1 MKYIMNSKRA
11 TGSSDSKGESFRST
25 EMVFRE
31 CESLLSRFG
40 RLRTSLCLHRAVS
53 RENRAS
59 KLAHSGMRIPA
70 LPSGR
75 PSVRTPLKP
84 LLCILSLITT
94 LCMFCLAGVS
104 WADLTMESPQVDS
117 IIMRGLDL
125 VHADST
131 DQAVDEFKK
140 LIDIFPNDP
149 IGYFYVAASIQTMMD
164 DYRNY
169 SYQDEFNKY
178 MDLSIKMAEAK
189 RKQKHLTAD
198 DYLYL
203 GGAIGY
209 RGIHKALTGNWPG
222 AFVDGLK
229 GKGYLEDALKLNP
242 KLYDVYYGL
251 GSYHFWKSL
260 KSKIFWWL
268 PFVADNRQKGIDMI
282 KLAIEKGR
290 FSIDDAQLALVRI
303 WVENKEYDK
312 AFAQIKMLQKRHLE
326 KPYLLWLLGQ
336 AQRDNQMYD
345 GAIQTYQQLL
355 EALKSSPYYSPAG
368 EVECRYDL
376 ALTYYDK
383 GDWDHALAQVD
394 SLLAFE
400 KLAESDKNIKDFV
413 GKAKD
418 LMKKIQKEAGTD

>member
-1 MKYIMNSKRA
+1 MNSKA
-11 TGSSDSKGESFRST
+11 AIDSTKRRGESLDSPALRA
-25 EMVFRE
+25 ELKLRPYVLVLVFLAGLI
-31 CESLLSRFG
+31 C
-40 RLRTSLCLHRAVS
+40 AVS
-53 RENRAS
+53 A
-59 KLAHSGMRIPA
+59 A
-70 LPSGR
+70 
-75 PSVRTPLKP
+75 
-84 LLCILSLITT
+84 
-94 LCMFCLAGVS
+94 AG
-104 WADLTMESPQVDS
+104 DLTMESPQVDS

-125 VHADST
+125 VHTDST

-149 IGYFYVAASIQTMMD
+149 IGYFYVSASIQTMMD

-178 MDLSIKMAEAK
+178 MNMAIETAEAK
-189 RKQKHLTAD
+189 RKQKHLTAE

-229 GKGYLEDALKLNP
+229 GRGYLEDALKLDP

-290 FSIDDAQLALVRI
+290 FSRDDAELALVRI

-312 AFAQIKMLQKRHLE
+312 AFAQIKMLQKKHLD
-326 KPYLLWLLGQ
+326 KPYLLWMLGQ
-336 AQRDNQMYD
+336 AQSENQMYD

-355 EALKSSPYYSPAG
+355 GVLKSSPYYAPAG

-376 ALTYYDK
+376 AQAYYDK
-383 GDWDHALAQVD
+383 GDLDHALAQVD
-394 SLLAFE
+394 AILAFE
-400 KLAESDKNIKDFV
+400 KLADSDNYIKDFV
-413 GKAKD
+413 NKAKD
-418 LMKKIQKEAGTD
+418 LLKKIKKEAKDG

>member
-1 MKYIMNSKRA
+1 MNSKRA
-11 TGSSDSKGESFRST
+11 IGSAERRGES
-25 EMVFRE
+25 
-31 CESLLSRFG
+31 SLRIPQGGEPFSFVQDKQSRTADSPA
-40 RLRTSLCLHRAVS
+40 LRGELKLRPYILCLV
-53 RENRAS
+53 
-59 KLAHSGMRIPA
+59 L
-70 LPSGR
+70 
-75 PSVRTPLKP
+75 
-84 LLCILSLITT
+84 
-94 LCMFCLAGVS
+94 LAGLICS
-104 WADLTMESPQVDS
+104 ASAATAELTMESPQVDS
-117 IIMRGLDL
+117 IIQRGLDL
-125 VHADST
+125 VHTDST

-140 LIDIFPNDP
+140 LIDIFPDDP
-149 IGYFYVAASIQTMMD
+149 IGYFYVAASIQYMMD
-164 DYRNY
+164 NYRNY

-178 MDLSIKMAEAK
+178 MDLAIKTAEAK
-189 RKQKHLTAD
+189 SKQKHLTAE

-260 KSKIFWWL
+260 KSRIFWWL

-282 KLAIEKGR
+282 KLAIERGK
-290 FSIDDAQLALVRI
+290 FSRDDAELALVRI

-312 AFAQIKMLQKRHLE
+312 AFAQIKMLQKKHLD
-326 KPYLLWLLGQ
+326 KPYLLWFLGQ

-355 EALKSSPYYSPAG
+355 EVLRSSPYYSPAG

-376 ALTYYDK
+376 AQTYYDT
-383 GDWDHALAQVD
+383 GDLDRALAQVD
-394 SLLAFE
+394 AILGFE
-400 KLAESDKNIKDFV
+400 KLADSDKNIKDFV
-413 GKAKD
+413 NKAKD
-418 LMKKIQKEAGTD
+418 LLKKIKKEAKTG